1 MVSFNGARGR
11 GAVVAM
17 VLTCAALSHVHAEDP
32 KLYDTGPGGDATFVR
47 FLNATELA
55 LEVRS
60 SNKSSLSIP
69 VAKPVTNYFPV
80 SPKVRLKGALV
91 QGGGQKDIDLA
102 VKSGEFVTVVG
113 TKVGAALSLTAVTE
127 NPDDFNALKSSLA
140 FYNLDEQC
148 KASGLMASGRGVAI
162 FSQVAPGTLQRR
174 SINPVA
180 LAVEA
185 NCSGQTGGLRL
196 DLGTLEAGKRYSVFL
211 MPGQGAASRRL
222 IFAPDTIAH

>member
-1 MVSFNGARGR
+1 MVSFNSTMWRHAS
-11 GAVVAM
+11 AAFT
-17 VLTCAALSHVHAEDP
+17 LACAAMGSAHADDP

-47 FLNATELA
+47 FLNTTEQA

-60 SNKSSLSIP
+60 SNKSGVSIR
-69 VAKPVTNYFPV
+69 VAQPVTNYFPI

-91 QGGGQKDIDLA
+91 QGSSQKDIDLA

-113 TKVGAALSLTAVTE
+113 TKAGGTLSLTAVTE

-140 FYNLDEQC
+140 FYNLDAQC
-148 KASGLMASGRGVAI
+148 KVAGLLASGRGVAI
-162 FSQVAPGTLQRR
+162 FNQVPPATMQRR

-185 NCSGQTGGLRL
+185 QCGGQSVGAKL
-196 DLGTLEAGKRYSVFL
+196 DLGTLDAGKRYSVFL
-211 MPGQGAASRRL
+211 LPGLGQGPQRL
-222 IFAPDTIAH
+222 VFAPDTIAH